1 MQPAVFLMRKT
12 AAIAL
17 ALFALGATRGAAEPL
32 PGLGADLSRTSVSG
46 LSSGAYM
53 AGQFQ
58 IAHSKLVIGAGIVA
72 GGPYGCANSPGAA
85 YIPFWPFILS
95 LNLDRALRRCMEAG
109 GWFGSVPEAKELVV
123 QAETLASR
131 GRIDPLADLKNDK
144 IYVFSG
150 ASDKTVER
158 PVVERAVELYEELG
172 VPRASITF
180 VKHEKAAHGFIT
192 EDAGLACGKEGEPFI
207 EDCDY
212 DQAKAILEAIYG
224 QLKGAGNEAS
234 GHYLTF
240 DQKPFVS
247 DGAGMAEEGVAY
259 IPSACSDGPACVV
272 HVVFHGCK
280 QERTRLGDTFIHES
294 GYARWAANNR
304 IIVLFPQVNASS
316 ANPNGCWDWWGYT
329 GRRFLERDAPQM
341 RAVTAMLN
349 KLAETR

>member
-1 MQPAVFLMRKT
+1 MHSAAVLMRKT
-12 AAIAL
+12 AALAL
-17 ALFALGATRGAAEPL
+17 TLFALSAMPAASEPL
-32 PGLGADLSRTSVSG
+32 PGLSADLSRTSVSG

-53 AGQFQ
+53 AGQFE
-58 IAHSKLVIGAGIVA
+58 IAHSTLVIGAGIVA
-72 GGPYGCANSPGAA
+72 GGPYGCANSPGAT
-85 YIPFWPFILS
+85 YIPFWPLLLS
-95 LNLDRALRRCMEAG
+95 LNLDRALHRCMEAG
-109 GWFGSVPEAKELVV
+109 GWFGSVPEVRELAT
-123 QAETLASR
+123 QAEALQAR
-131 GRIDPLADLKNDK
+131 GRIDPLSDLKSDK
-144 IYVFSG
+144 IYIFSG
-150 ASDKTVER
+150 ASDKTIER

-192 EDAGLACGKEGEPFI
+192 DDAGLACGKEGEPFI

-224 QLKGAGNEAS
+224 QLKGVGSESS
-234 GHYLTF
+234 GRYLTF
-240 DQKPFVS
+240 DQKPFIS

-259 IPSACSDGPACVV
+259 VPSACSEQSGCVV

-280 QERTRLGDTFIHES
+280 QERTRLGDTFIRES

-304 IIVLFPQVNASS
+304 IIVLFPQIKATT

-329 GRRFLERDAPQM
+329 GLRFLERDAPQM

-349 KLAETR
+349 KLAEAR